1 MGIYQRIIE
10 LRGGQLKLYTR
21 PDDPHGFWH
30 CRFKLERTGKFIRR
44 SLKTTDLNDARRMA
58 DNLFDELRF
67 KDRSGE
73 RIRQIRFADVASD
86 YDAIAERETREG
98 RLSKGRLGFVRGTI
112 RRYMVPFFGQYA
124 LGDITP
130 AVLAQYDEW
139 RLDYWKSGPG
149 SLQRKPNSK
158 TVPSSKTLMMEQG
171 VLRQILKYAVETG
184 QLEHLPYIKPKRAK
198 TNRRSAFA
206 VGEYLALIR
215 AARQRFTH
223 ERHPRVKRDR
233 ELLELYIR
241 LMIGSGLRVGEARK
255 LRWHDLELIH
265 TGKQQ
270 ETLRLWVNGKT
281 GRRAVIGSR
290 TARLAVKRLLA
301 FYGYARLAQAR
312 ENASWVFAKSNGAR
326 VETFEVAFKGLL
338 DHCNLAVDRHG
349 QGRTLYCLRHSYA
362 TYRLQYGGTDVYLL
376 AKNMGTSVQMIESHY
391 GHVNT
396 TLAASRLI

>member
-1 MGIYQRIIE
+1 MGIYQRTIE

-21 PDDPHGFWH
+21 PDDPQGFWH
-30 CRFKLERTGKFIRR
+30 CRFKLEQANKFIRR

-67 KDRSGE
+67 KDRNGE
-73 RIRQIRFADVASD
+73 RIRQIRFGDVASD

-112 RRYMVPFFGQYA
+112 RRYMLPFFGKRA
-124 LGDITP
+124 LEEITP
-130 AVLAQYDEW
+130 ALLAQYDEW

-184 QLEHLPYIKPKRAK
+184 QLDHLPYMKAKRAK

-215 AARQRFTH
+215 AARRRAQY
-223 ERHPRVKRDR
+223 ERHPRVRRDR
-233 ELLELYIR
+233 LLLELYIR
-241 LMIGSGLRVGEARK
+241 LMIGTGMRVGEA
-255 LRWHDLELIH
+255 
-265 TGKQQ
+265 
-270 ETLRLWVNGKT
+270 RLWVNGKT

-290 TARLAVKRLLA
+290 TARLAVKKLLA
-301 FYGYARLAQAR
+301 FYGHATLAQAQ
-312 ENASWVFAKSNGAR
+312 ENALWVFTNAKGKR
-326 VETFEVAFKGLL
+326 IDTFEVAFKGLIG
-338 DHCNLAVDRHG
+338 HCNLTVDRYG

>member
-1 MGIYQRIIE
+1 
-10 LRGGQLKLYTR
+10 
-21 PDDPHGFWH
+21 
-30 CRFKLERTGKFIRR
+30 
-44 SLKTTDLNDARRMA
+44 
-58 DNLFDELRF
+58 
-67 KDRSGE
+67 
-73 RIRQIRFADVASD
+73 
-86 YDAIAERETREG
+86 
-98 RLSKGRLGFVRGTI
+98 
-112 RRYMVPFFGQYA
+112 
-124 LGDITP
+124 
-130 AVLAQYDEW
+130 
-139 RLDYWKSGPG
+139 LDYWKSGPG

-184 QLEHLPYIKPKRAK
+184 QLDHLPYMKAKRAK

-215 AARQRFTH
+215 AARRRAQY
-223 ERHPRVKRDR
+223 ERHPRVRRDR
-233 ELLELYIR
+233 LLLELYIR
-241 LMIGSGLRVGEARK
+241 LMIGTGMRVGEARK
-255 LRWHDLELIH
+255 LRWSDLEFIH
-265 TGKQQ
+265 TGKHQ

-290 TARLAVKRLLA
+290 TARLAVKKLLA
-301 FYGYARLAQAR
+301 FYGHATLAQAQ
-312 ENASWVFAKSNGAR
+312 ENALWVFTNAKGKR
-326 VETFEVAFKGLL
+326 IDTFEVAFKGLIG
-338 DHCNLAVDRHG
+338 HCNLTVDRYG